1 MRALAPVL
9 LALLAACELQPA
21 PKQQVEPPPPPAAQP
36 EQAQPTPPAPPPAD
50 AGVAADAG
58 GTMQVE
64 ISAPCME
71 VAAKLA
77 QVFIDA
83 QKDPAQK
90 SIAEQARA
98 DMTRKMGVAC
108 TVQGWPDEARKC
120 YLRAKSEPDIRAC
133 EKKFPAPA
141 QPAKPPA
148 PTGTSAPTGTPA
160 PAGSAA
166 PTAPAPTAPAA
177 PTAPSAPGK
186 RPGPIA
192 PTKANRPAPAKP
204 T

>member
-1 MRALAPVL
+1 MRALAAVL
-9 LALLAACELQPA
+9 FALLAACELQPA
-21 PKQQVEPPPPPAAQP
+21 PKKQPEPPPPAAPVEPVQ
-36 EQAQPTPPAPPPAD
+36 PAPPPPAPAD
-50 AGVAADAG
+50 AGVADAG
-58 GTMQVE
+58 GTIQIE

-108 TVQGWPDEARKC
+108 TVQGWSDEARKC
-120 YLRAKSEPDIRAC
+120 YLAAKSEPDIRAC

-141 QPAKPPA
+141 QPPKPTA
-148 PTGTSAPTGTPA
+148 PVGTP
-160 PAGSAA
+160 PAGSAAPAA
-166 PTAPAPTAPAA
+166 PTAPAP
-177 PTAPSAPGK
+177 GK
-186 RPGPIA
+186 PPGPTG
-192 PTKANRPAPAKP
+192 PTKANRPTPAKP